1 VRTRW
6 LRDDAAFSDAH
17 AGLYDTTEETIM
29 KKWLPL
35 LITAF
40 FALWVGSKMRPP
52 KDAPGEFPTVEFGRL
67 PIVEGG
73 RAQPMDAL
81 ARNALLQMRGKQ
93 TLNTEPWKGN
103 YSNPKIL
110 SAVEWM
116 LEVMMD
122 PATADTRPAFRID
135 HSDVKGLLGLPPVA
149 DEAAKTDGKHY
160 SWSQMAPRMAALQS
174 ETQRAFRVNDS
185 LRDAYQ
191 RALVDLWKAIR
202 IYKSLKVALGPAAG
216 GDLAKGI
223 ESDIAMLK
231 KARTAFE
238 AQMNG
243 STPDAEA
250 LAWFSERED
259 ETVPLVLPPVAVRDG
274 KAEWTRAV
282 RDLLNI
288 ERGEQPNFALP
299 AYAKMAAAFR
309 AKKPDEFKSAI
320 SDYFA
325 ALKSTNIADTRIKK
339 AANEQWF
346 NHTELFYKGMV
357 ISVIAFLFAI
367 VLWFSP
373 AKNEWA
379 RKTALWLTVL
389 TIVIVTGGL
398 VFRMV
403 HEGRPPVTNLYSSAL
418 FIAWGAALFGVLM
431 EAVFPR
437 GLGVAVA
444 SLMTFICLTVAHYLA
459 LDGDTLIM
467 LRAVLDTNFWL
478 ATHVVIIT
486 LGYAA
491 TFVAGF
497 MGIFYVIN
505 GVFTKNIT
513 PELNKA
519 FYAACFA
526 IVCFAMLF
534 SFVGTV
540 LGGIW
545 ADQSW
550 GRFWGWD
557 PKENG
562 ALLIVIWNA
571 LILHARLGGLVRE
584 RGFMILAIVGNAI
597 TAWSWFGTNMLGI
610 GLHSY
615 GFMDGAWYALHGFI
629 LFNLAIVLLG
639 CVPKTAW
646 RSFSAPS
653 EPQAP
658 VGASSKPA

>member
-1 VRTRW
+1 
-6 LRDDAAFSDAH
+6 
-17 AGLYDTTEETIM
+17 M

-35 LITAF
+35 IITLIF
-40 FALWVGSKMRPP
+40 VGMVGGKLGRP
-52 KDAPGEFPTVEFGRL
+52 KDKAGEFPTVEFGKL
-67 PIVEGG
+67 PIVESG
-73 RAQPMDAL
+73 RIQPLDSL
-81 ARNALLQMRGKQ
+81 ARNSLLQLRGKQ
-93 TLNTEPWKGN
+93 TLNTEPWKSN
-103 YSNPKIL
+103 FDNPKIL
-110 SAVEWM
+110 SAIEWM
-116 LEVMMD
+116 MEVMMD

-135 HSDVKGLLGLPPVA
+135 HSDVKGLLGVPMDA
-149 DEAAKTDGKHY
+149 NEKAQSDGKHY
-160 SWSQMAPRMAALQS
+160 TWKQIEPRFAALQS
-174 ETQRAFRVNDS
+174 ETQRAFRVKDE

-202 IYKSLKVALGPAAG
+202 AYKTLKVALGSAAG
-216 GDLAKGI
+216 GDLAKGL
-223 ESDIAMLK
+223 ETDLAMLK
-231 KARTAFE
+231 KAREAFE
-238 AQMNG
+238 AQMDG
-243 STPDAEA
+243 KAPDAEA

-259 ETVPLVLPPVAVRDG
+259 EAVPLVLPPSGGQDAR
-274 KAEWTRAV
+274 AEWSRAV

-288 ERGEQPNFALP
+288 ERGGQPNFAL
-299 AYAKMAAAFR
+299 ASYAKMAAAYR
-309 AKKPDEFKSAI
+309 AKDATAFSTAVA
-320 SDYFA
+320 DYRA
-325 ALKSTNIADTRIKK
+325 ALEGTQEGTRRLKK
-339 AANEQWF
+339 ASSEQWF
-346 NHTELFYKGMV
+346 NYTQLFYQGMI
-357 ISVIAFLFAI
+357 ISVVAFLFA
-367 VLWFSP
+367 VLMWFSP
-373 AKNEWA
+373 MRMEWS
-379 RKTALWLTVL
+379 RRTAVWLTWFTL
-389 TIVIVTGGL
+389 IIITGGL
-398 VFRMV
+398 IFRMV

-431 EAVFPR
+431 ETFWPR

-444 SLMTFICLTVAHYLA
+444 SLMAFICLTVAHYLS

-478 ATHVVIIT
+478 ATHVVIVT

-497 MGIFYVIN
+497 LGIFYVMN

-513 PELNKA
+513 PDLNKA
-519 FYAACFA
+519 FYSACFA

-584 RGFMILAIVGNAI
+584 RGFMNLTIFGNAV

-615 GFMDGAWYALHGFI
+615 GFMDAAFYALHGFI
-629 LFNLAIVLLG
+629 IFNVVVIALG
-639 CVPKTAW
+639 CVPLRSW
-646 RSFSAPS
+646 RSFGKTEVAP
-653 EPQAP
+653 PILDGKT
-658 VGASSKPA
+658 GAAS

>member
-1 VRTRW
+1 
-6 LRDDAAFSDAH
+6 
-17 AGLYDTTEETIM
+17 M

-40 FALWVGSKMRPP
+40 FALWVVSKMRPP
-52 KDAPGEFPTVEFGRL
+52 KDAAGAFPTVEFGRL

-73 RAQPMDAL
+73 RTQPMDAL
-81 ARNALLQMRGKQ
+81 ARNALLQLRGKQ

-103 YSNPKIL
+103 YSNPKML

-116 LEVMMD
+116 MEVMME

-135 HSDVKGLLGLPPVA
+135 HSDLKGLLGLPPVA
-149 DEAAKTDGKHY
+149 DEAAKTDGKHF
-160 SWSQMAPRMAALQS
+160 SWNQMAPRMAALQS
-174 ETQRAFRVNDS
+174 ETQRAFRVKDE

-216 GDLAKGI
+216 GDLAKGLQT
-223 ESDIAMLK
+223 DLAMLK
-231 KARTAFE
+231 KAREAFE

-243 STPDAEA
+243 ATPDADA
-250 LAWFSERED
+250 LQWFSERED
-259 ETVPLVLPPVAVRDG
+259 ETVPLVLPPLVEREG
-274 KAEWTRAV
+274 KADWSRAV

-288 ERGEQPNFALP
+288 ERGAQPNFALS
-299 AYAKMAAAFR
+299 AYAKMASAFR
-309 AKKPDEFKSAI
+309 AKNGEEFKTAV
-320 SDYFA
+320 SDYLA
-325 ALKSTNIADTRIKK
+325 ALKSTNLADTRIKK

-357 ISVIAFLFAI
+357 ISVVAFLFAI
-367 VLWFSP
+367 ILWFSP

-379 RKTALWLTVL
+379 RKTAVWVTVL

-398 VFRMV
+398 IFRMV

-418 FIAWGAALFGVLM
+418 FIAWGAAIFGVLM
-431 EAVFPR
+431 EVVWPR

-444 SLMTFICLTVAHYLA
+444 SLMTFICLMVAHFLA
-459 LDGDTLIM
+459 LDGDTLNM

-478 ATHVVIIT
+478 ATHVVIVT

-497 MGIFYVIN
+497 LGIFYVIN

-513 PELNKA
+513 PDLNKA
-519 FYAACFA
+519 CYAACFA

-571 LILHARLGGLVRE
+571 LILHARLGGMVRE
-584 RGFMILAIVGNAI
+584 RGFMNLAIFGNAI

-615 GFMDGAWYALHGFI
+615 GFMDAAFFSLIGFI
-629 LFNLAIVLLG
+629 ILNTVIMAIGGIPL
-639 CVPKTAW
+639 KNW
-646 RSFSAPS
+646 RSFTHTSKT
-653 EPQAP
+653 EPTIDGKAET
-658 VGASSKPA
+658 AA